1 MFDRLI
7 ALDQQ
12 LMLQLNGS
20 DSLYMDGV
28 MKLITSTWVWMPL
41 ALAAVFILAK
51 NNSLRSF
58 LIIAVAIA
66 ATVWLCD
73 GISSGIVKPRV
84 ARFRPTNEPLLL
96 DQIDI
101 VNGSRF
107 GRYGFFSS
115 HAANSFGI
123 FMFIALLVRHKA
135 LSWSL
140 FVWAAVNSFS
150 RIYLGAHYP
159 GDILCGAIFGVLVA
173 VVVYVPMR
181 ILLKHTDHKPQ
192 KITDFYTPSGY
203 LMEDVEMLLYVLYA
217 TYAFIFIY
225 SFVYISTHFL

>member
-1 MFDRLI
+1 MLERLI

-20 DSLYMDGV
+20 DSLYLDGV
-28 MKLITSTWVWMPL
+28 MKLVTSTWVWLPL
-41 ALAAVFILAK
+41 ALAALFIIAK

-58 LIIAVAIA
+58 LLILVAIA
-66 ATVWLCD
+66 LTVWLCD
-73 GISSGIVKPRV
+73 GVSSGIVKPRV

-96 DQIDI
+96 NQIDI

-123 FMFIALLVRHKA
+123 FMFIALLVRHKT
-135 LSWSL
+135 LNWSL
-140 FVWAAVNSFS
+140 FVWAALNSFS

-159 GDILCGAIFGVLVA
+159 GDILCGALFGMLVA
-173 VVVYVPMR
+173 TAIYLPMR
-181 ILLKHTDHKPQ
+181 WLLKRIDHKPR
-192 KITDFYTPSGY
+192 KITNFYTSSGY
-203 LMEDVEMLLYVLYA
+203 LMEDIQALLYTLYA
-217 TYAFIFIY
+217 TYAFILIY
-225 SFVYISTHFL
+225 SFVYISTNFL